1 MLRQP
6 SNHRTWDTCTRAAT
20 FLQWK
25 LTEDPVAVG
34 HYTYHYTLVYI
45 IPQTARTIYRA
56 RDILISRCLVC
67 TVCSLV
73 IVPTH
78 LPDITRGPARRRYLC
93 VGTYLYDMRRY
104 IILLSSTD
112 DPENHAAASP
122 PPPVQ
127 LASVVARTQSVGRPT
142 SRRHIIIASHTR
154 WTRRHALPYLS
165 PTISSSPLTGTGAR
179 APGPHRLEFFLCR
192 YII

>member
-1 MLRQP
+1 MPLQP
-6 SNHRTWDTCTRAAT
+6 SNHRTGRSVHAAT

-45 IPQTARTIYRA
+45 IPQTARIIYRA

-67 TVCSLV
+67 AVCSLV
-73 IVPTH
+73 KVPTH

-93 VGTYLYDMRRY
+93 IGTYLYDMCKY
-104 IILLSSTD
+104 IILLSSTY
-112 DPENHAAASP
+112 DPEHHAAASP
-122 PPPVQ
+122 PVR
-127 LASVVARTQSVGRPT
+127 LAPVVARTQSVGRPT
-142 SRRHIIIASHTR
+142 SRRHIIIASHTH